1 MLDLPLPPG
10 PDASAARRYLHLLR
24 DDELPNELA
33 AELFAEYGPVVRIDA
48 DTDPAGSDRVMR
60 YVLTMGAEGNR
71 LLTTSASVAW
81 GPTIRQ
87 SFVVPDGELPYWPSL
102 SMSEGERH
110 RAHRRL
116 VLRAFD
122 SSHLADYAR
131 MAGEIVDRWAS
142 RRRDSIDLFGE
153 MEALAMEILAPTML
167 GLESSSAEFKVL
179 TSDFITW
186 TRRQGNA
193 KDLVGA
199 RDRLRHLL
207 GRLATRRRD
216 WPGGDAL
223 SALVAADGIESG
235 ECLSPSDM
243 VNYGYML
250 LDFGH
255 ADIALFLTY
264 VLASLA
270 SRPDLTDEL
279 MVENRNYA
287 IEAAV
292 AADRGLPFTV
302 GLLREVERL
311 YPPVTS
317 IRRFVSEPLE
327 FEGYQIPRNTE
338 LVASISMTHRS
349 PVLFTNPEVF
359 DPHRFLPP
367 RKEHR
372 TPFGLM
378 GFGAGPRMC
387 VAHTY
392 TRVVATVVTHKVA
405 SQFRFRP
412 LAWHG
417 EPPAIDHSGV
427 VSEPGCVLLCEVL
440 DLKLL

>member
-10 PDASAARRYLHLLR
+10 PDPSAARRYLDLLR
-24 DDELPNELA
+24 DGELPNELA

-48 DTDPAGSDRVMR
+48 DVSDRVKR
-60 YVLTMGAEGNR
+60 YVVTMGAEGNR
-71 LLTTSASVAW
+71 LLTTSAGVTW
-81 GPTIRQ
+81 GPTIRR

-102 SMSEGERH
+102 STLESERH

-131 MAGEIVDRWAS
+131 VAGEIVDRWAS
-142 RRRDSIDLFGE
+142 RWRDSIDLFGE
-153 MEALAMEILAPTML
+153 MEALAMEVLARTML
-167 GLESSSAEFKVL
+167 GLESSSAEFKGL
-179 TSDFITW
+179 TADFITW
-186 TRRQGNA
+186 TRIQGNA

-216 WPGGDAL
+216 SPGGDAL

-235 ECLSPSDM
+235 ERLSPSDM

-255 ADIALFLTY
+255 ADVALFLTY
-264 VLASLA
+264 VLAGLA
-270 SRPDLTDEL
+270 CRPDLTDEL
-279 MVENRNYA
+279 MVEHRNYT
-287 IEAAV
+287 IEAVV
-292 AADRGLPFTV
+292 AGDRGLPFTV

-317 IRRFVSEPLE
+317 IRRFVSEPLKL
-327 FEGYQIPRNTE
+327 EGYQIPRNTE
-338 LVASISMTHRS
+338 LVASIFMTHRS
-349 PVLFTNPEVF
+349 PVLFPNPEVF
-359 DPHRFLPP
+359 DPHRFMPP

-387 VAHTY
+387 VAHAY
-392 TRVVATVVTHKVA
+392 TRVVATVVTHHVA
-405 SQFRFRP
+405 SRFRFRP
-412 LAWHG
+412 PAWHG
-417 EPPAIDHSGV
+417 EPPAIDYGGV
-427 VSEPGCVLLCEVL
+427 VSEPGCVLRCEVL